1 MKQKIIY
8 QCTECGYTTSKW
20 MGKCPECGEW
30 NSFAEKQEKN
40 GSQKI
45 AATPTESKII
55 PLRAISGTEK
65 ERIYTDITEFDRVM
79 GGGIVPDSVTIITS
93 PPGGGKSTL
102 ALSIGCA
109 LAKQKKRVLY
119 ASGEESASQ
128 IKNRADRILADIQES
143 IWVIADTSMNKIL
156 NAVEQVDPDF
166 IVLDSIQTVALEEY
180 LPSRPGNPTQTMEC
194 AQSLVQ
200 LAKNEVRP
208 RAVLMIG
215 QMNKND
221 EIAGLRALEHLVD
234 TVLVLEGEGA
244 DGLRSL
250 SATKNRFGNTGEIGF
265 FTMTEKGLFSIDNPS
280 EIFMSDR
287 KKGEEVSGAALT
299 VLREG
304 SRPIVTEVES
314 LVSKSFTPY
323 PSRISESMKKDTL
336 NTLISVLEQ
345 RGGVALY
352 EQNVVVRTAGGLKL
366 KEQAANL
373 AVIVSIASSLF
384 NRPLPTDWA
393 FLADVS
399 LTGELKR
406 IPALESRIRELDRMG
421 FTKVFTARGVVKNC
435 ALKHVE
441 IVEFHT
447 LSQIMSEVFGKK

>member
-1 MKQKIIY
+1 M
-8 QCTECGYTTSKW
+8 
-20 MGKCPECGEW
+20 
-30 NSFAEKQEKN
+30 AVR
-40 GSQKI
+40 KI

-200 LAKNEVRP
+200 LAKKRSTSQSSAYDRSNE
-208 RAVLMIG
+208 
-215 QMNKND
+215 QK
-221 EIAGLRALEHLVD
+221 
-234 TVLVLEGEGA
+234 
-244 DGLRSL
+244 
-250 SATKNRFGNTGEIGF
+250 
-265 FTMTEKGLFSIDNPS
+265 
-280 EIFMSDR
+280 
-287 KKGEEVSGAALT
+287 
-299 VLREG
+299 
-304 SRPIVTEVES
+304 
-314 LVSKSFTPY
+314 
-323 PSRISESMKKDTL
+323 
-336 NTLISVLEQ
+336 
-345 RGGVALY
+345 
-352 EQNVVVRTAGGLKL
+352 
-366 KEQAANL
+366 
-373 AVIVSIASSLF
+373 
-384 NRPLPTDWA
+384 
-393 FLADVS
+393 
-399 LTGELKR
+399 
-406 IPALESRIRELDRMG
+406 
-421 FTKVFTARGVVKNC
+421 
-435 ALKHVE
+435 
-441 IVEFHT
+441 
-447 LSQIMSEVFGKK
+447 